1 MNQAKVVVSTLS
13 FRWRRNP
20 VRRYGAMLLLL
31 LAFCPRLFAGGDKN
45 NHLQQLPPP
54 AISQPAEK
62 PLLTTNRMVLETP
75 SYLITISE
83 VLEEGG
89 PSCFGPSYLGVSKK
103 TGRRIALNGDDAHSV
118 GAEGAPGHFLGWSF
132 RNGKTIYFV
141 SEDGELEVTRGKKV
155 LVQEKGVW
163 KQKP

>member
-1 MNQAKVVVSTLS
+1 MPNAYHSIVTV
-13 FRWRRNP
+13 N
-20 VRRYGAMLLLL
+20 
-31 LAFCPRLFAGGDKN
+31 
-45 NHLQQLPPP
+45 
-54 AISQPAEK
+54 
-62 PLLTTNRMVLETP
+62 
-75 SYLITISE
+75 
-83 VLEEGG
+83 EEGVVN
-89 PSCFGPSYLGVSKK
+89 CIDASYLGVSKK
-103 TGRRIALNGDDAHSV
+103 TGRRLALNGDDAHSV